1 LLKIEVEFPPKVKNK
16 YMASKKKQAKT
27 FKEVLAE
34 IEDPNYQGG
43 SWALPENA
51 TPSEKVKY
59 ELCEKILGYQE
70 DNNLSDQELRQKT
83 GLSQDK
89 LEDILLTR
97 IEKVNSDELINVASI
112 LFAPCQVEI
121 TIKKDKLHVRT
132 V

>member
-1 LLKIEVEFPPKVKNK
+1 MKSNNQ
-16 YMASKKKQAKT
+16 KKP
-27 FKEVLAE
+27 FKEYLAE

-43 SWALPENA
+43 SWALPENP
-51 TPSEKVKY
+51 TPLEKAKY

-70 DNNLSDQELRQKT
+70 DNNLSDKELRQKT

-89 LEDILLTR
+89 LEDILFTR
-97 IEKVNSDELINVASI
+97 IEKVNSDELINVASK

-121 TIKKDKLHVRT
+121 TIRKDKSTHARV

>member
-1 LLKIEVEFPPKVKNK
+1 MKNK
-16 YMASKKKQAKT
+16 KS
-27 FKEVLAE
+27 FKEILAE

-51 TPSEKVKY
+51 IPSEKAKY

-83 GLSQDK
+83 GLSQNK
-89 LEDILLTR
+89 LEDILFTR
-97 IEKVNSDELINVASI
+97 IEKVNSDELINIASK
-112 LFAPCQVEI
+112 LFTPCEIEI
-121 TIKKDKLHVRT
+121 TIKKDKAIHARRV